1 MKILSV
7 ENLSRS
13 FGGIKA
19 NDDISFNV
27 DQGSILGIIGPNGA
41 GKSTLFDLITG
52 YTKADT
58 GKVEFFEKNIFG
70 LSPDKISNLGVGRTF
85 QKLKPFADQT
95 LLENVMIGSFV
106 KEQNIKKARDRALE
120 IIDFVDLIEKR
131 HHFAKELST
140 GQRKRLEMARAMAIE
155 PKLLLMD
162 EVTGGVDQK
171 TIPGLVELIKK
182 LKETG
187 VTIITIE
194 HNINIIMEI
203 SDNVLALDQGKSIAF
218 GTPKEIQK
226 NKEVISLNLINRKI
240 EKEERQSW
248 ALGIENKRRA
258 SLNLEIFSS
267 YKAMEDF
274 NDAKETQD
282 DEKEFDID
290 LDNDYLLNE
299 GTQILSDYT
308 IHNHNS
314 YLSKAA

>member
-19 NDDISFNV
+19 NDNISFKV
-27 DQGSILGIIGPNGA
+27 EQGSILGIIGPNGA

-52 YTKADT
+52 YTKADN
-58 GKVEFFEKNIFG
+58 GKVKFFEKNIFG

-95 LLENVMIGSFV
+95 LLENVMIGAFV
-106 KEQNIKKARDRALE
+106 KEQNIKKARDKALE

-182 LKETG
+182 LKKTG

-203 SDNVLALDQGKSIAF
+203 SDNVLALDQGKRIAF
-218 GTPKEIQK
+218 GPPKEIQK
-226 NKEVISLNLINRKI
+226 NKQVID
-240 EKEERQSW
+240 
-248 ALGIENKRRA
+248 AYLGT
-258 SLNLEIFSS
+258 F
-267 YKAMEDF
+267 
-274 NDAKETQD
+274 DA
-282 DEKEFDID
+282 
-290 LDNDYLLNE
+290 
-299 GTQILSDYT
+299 
-308 IHNHNS
+308 
-314 YLSKAA
+314 A

>member
-19 NDDISFNV
+19 NDNISFEV
-27 DQGSILGIIGPNGA
+27 EQGSILGIIGPNGA

-52 YTKADT
+52 YTKADN
-58 GKVEFFEKNIFG
+58 GKVKFFEKNIFG

-95 LLENVMIGSFV
+95 LLENVMIGAFV
-106 KEQNIKKARDRALE
+106 KEQNIKKARDKALE

-182 LKETG
+182 LKKTG

-203 SDNVLALDQGKSIAF
+203 SDNVLALDQGKRIAF
-218 GTPKEIQK
+218 GPPKEIQK
-226 NKEVISLNLINRKI
+226 NKQVID
-240 EKEERQSW
+240 
-248 ALGIENKRRA
+248 AYLGT
-258 SLNLEIFSS
+258 F
-267 YKAMEDF
+267 
-274 NDAKETQD
+274 DA
-282 DEKEFDID
+282 
-290 LDNDYLLNE
+290 
-299 GTQILSDYT
+299 
-308 IHNHNS
+308 
-314 YLSKAA
+314 A

>member
-19 NDDISFNV
+19 NDNISFEV
-27 DQGSILGIIGPNGA
+27 EEGTILGVIGPNGA

-52 YTKADT
+52 YTKADN
-58 GKVEFFEKNIFG
+58 GKVKFLDKNIFG

-95 LLENVMIGSFV
+95 LLENVMIGAFV
-106 KEQNIKKARDRALE
+106 KEQNIKKARDKALE

-182 LKETG
+182 LKKTG

-218 GTPKEIQK
+218 GPPKEIQK
-226 NKEVISLNLINRKI
+226 NKEVI
-240 EKEERQSW
+240 
-248 ALGIENKRRA
+248 
-258 SLNLEIFSS
+258 
-267 YKAMEDF
+267 D
-274 NDAKETQD
+274 
-282 DEKEFDID
+282 
-290 LDNDYLLNE
+290 
-299 GTQILSDYT
+299 
-308 IHNHNS
+308 S
-314 YLSKAA
+314 YLGTFDAA

>member
-7 ENLSRS
+7 ENLSRA

-19 NDDISFNV
+19 NNNISFEV
-27 DQGSILGIIGPNGA
+27 EEGTILGVIGPNGA

-52 YTKADT
+52 YTKADA
-58 GKVEFFEKNIFG
+58 GKVKFFDKDIFG
-70 LSPDKISNLGVGRTF
+70 LTPDKISNLGIGRTF

-106 KEQNIKKARDRALE
+106 KEGNIKKARGKALE

-131 HHFAKELST
+131 HHFARELST

-182 LKETG
+182 LKKSG
-187 VTIITIE
+187 VTIVTIE

-203 SDNVLALDQGKSIAF
+203 SDNILALDQGERIAY
-218 GTPKEIQK
+218 GTPKKIQN
-226 NKEVISLNLINRKI
+226 NKQVV
-240 EKEERQSW
+240 
-248 ALGIENKRRA
+248 
-258 SLNLEIFSS
+258 
-267 YKAMEDF
+267 D
-274 NDAKETQD
+274 
-282 DEKEFDID
+282 
-290 LDNDYLLNE
+290 
-299 GTQILSDYT
+299 
-308 IHNHNS
+308 S
-314 YLSKAA
+314 YLGTFDAA

>member
-19 NDDISFNV
+19 NDNISFELDEGN
-27 DQGSILGIIGPNGA
+27 ILGIIGPNGA

-58 GKVEFFEKNIFG
+58 GKVKFFEKNIFG

-95 LLENVMIGSFV
+95 LLENVMIGAFV
-106 KEQNIKKARDRALE
+106 KEKNIKKARDRALE
-120 IIDFVDLIEKR
+120 IIDFVDLLEKR

-171 TIPGLVELIKK
+171 TIPGLVDLIKK
-182 LKETG
+182 LKKTG

-218 GTPKEIQK
+218 GPPREIQK
-226 NKEVISLNLINRKI
+226 NKKVI
-240 EKEERQSW
+240 
-248 ALGIENKRRA
+248 
-258 SLNLEIFSS
+258 
-267 YKAMEDF
+267 D
-274 NDAKETQD
+274 
-282 DEKEFDID
+282 
-290 LDNDYLLNE
+290 
-299 GTQILSDYT
+299 
-308 IHNHNS
+308 S
-314 YLSKAA
+314 YLGTFDAA